1 MLTFAYEAKETA
13 TGKKVQSQITA
24 DSEQSAAKALRQQGL
39 VPLELRPVDS
49 DSLFSLDHYLKRI
62 STKDKV
68 LFSRQLATLI
78 NAGLPLVQSL
88 RNVASQTTNKQFRI
102 IINTII
108 TDVEAGKP
116 LSKALSNYPRVFDV
130 VFVNLV
136 AAGET
141 SGTLDV
147 SLERIADQQEK
158 QAEILS
164 KVRGAMAYPAIIV
177 LVMIGVVG
185 FMVLKVLPEVQ
196 KIYQGL
202 GDNTQLPLVT
212 RILLGVSN
220 ITRKYWWIEII
231 VVGIMLI
238 FFTRWA
244 RTLSGKQFFDKLK
257 LKFPLFGPLF
267 FKLYMARFA
276 RVGGTLIGSG
286 VPLLQVIDVT
296 AKSINNVHVAESLNK
311 AAEKV
316 RGGKALSDAL
326 KNDPYFLDLVPNMLR
341 IGEQSG
347 QIEQMMSKIADYYE
361 KEVDNQ
367 IKTLS
372 SVIEPFLMVILGVV
386 ALIIVAAVLLPI
398 YSLAG
403 KDNLI
408 K

>member
-1 MLTFAYEAKETA
+1 MLTFEFEAKDNA
-13 TGKKVQSQITA
+13 TGKKVHSTITA
-24 DSEQSAAKALRQQGL
+24 DSEQSAAKAIRQQGL
-39 VPLELRPVDS
+39 VPLEIRSDNS
-49 DSLFSLDHYLKRI
+49 DSIFSLNHYLNRI

-88 RNVASQTTNKQFRI
+88 RNVATQTSNKKFKT
-102 IINTII
+102 IINNII

-116 LSKALSNYPRVFDV
+116 LSRALANYPKVFDA

-147 SLERIADQQEK
+147 ALERIANQQEK
-158 QAEILS
+158 QAEIIS
-164 KVRGAMAYPAIIV
+164 KVRGAMAYPAII
-177 LVMIGVVG
+177 LIVMFIVVG
-185 FMVLKVLPEVQ
+185 FMVLNVLPQVQ
-196 KIYQGL
+196 NIYKGL
-202 GDNTQLPLVT
+202 PNVELPLVT
-212 RILLGVSN
+212 RLLLAVSSFV
-220 ITRKYWWIEII
+220 RKYWVIEII
-231 VVGIMLI
+231 LLALLI
-238 FFTRWA
+238 FSGTRWA
-244 RTLSGKQFFDKLK
+244 RTLGGKRFFDKAK
-257 LKFPLFGPLF
+257 LRLPLFGPLF

-276 RVGGTLIGSG
+276 RVGATLIGSG
-286 VPLLQVIDVT
+286 VPLLQVLEIT
-296 AKSINNVHVAESLNK
+296 GKSINNVHVAESLKK

-326 KNDPYFLDLVPNMLR
+326 KGDQYFLELVPNMLQ

-347 QIEQMMSKIADYYE
+347 QIDKMMNKIADYYE

-372 SVIEPFLMVILGVV
+372 TIIEPILMIILGIV
-386 ALIIVAAVLLPI
+386 ALIIVGAVLLPI
-398 YSLAG
+398 YGLAG
-403 KDNLI
+403 QDGII